1 MVLRL
6 EVFETPT
13 AISDTVV
20 LQSAEIEEARL
31 QSYETGYS
39 AGWEDALAA
48 TSAEEGKISAE
59 FANNLQNLTFTYHEA
74 RAHLLRSIKP
84 VLVEVTTKLLPE
96 VAREAIAPVV
106 LDALMPLID
115 ETLDQPIQIQI
126 NPESRPAVERLLT
139 QAAGMTLEI
148 EEEPTLG
155 EGQVYVR
162 LGKSELKIDLDG
174 AAAEV
179 IRAVHDFFDYSE
191 REETH
196 G

>member
-13 AISDTVV
+13 AVSDTVV

-59 FANNLQNLTFTYHEA
+59 FANNLQHMSFTYQEA
-74 RAHLLRSIKP
+74 RAQLLRSIKP

-115 ETLDQPIQIQI
+115 ETLDQPIQILI

>member
-1 MVLRL
+1 MALRL
-6 EVFETPT
+6 EVFETPS
-13 AISDTVV
+13 AASDTVV

-31 QSYETGYS
+31 QSYEAGYS
-39 AGWEDALAA
+39 AGWEDAIAA

-59 FANNLQNLTFTYHEA
+59 FANNLQNLGFTYHEA
-74 RAHLLRSIKP
+74 RSHLLRSIKP
-84 VLVEVTTKLLPE
+84 VLVELAAKLLPE

-115 ETLDQPIQIQI
+115 ESLDQPIQIQI
-126 NPESRPAVERLLT
+126 NPETRPAVERLLT

>member
-1 MVLRL
+1 MALRL
-6 EVFETPT
+6 EVFETPS
-13 AISDTVV
+13 AASDTVV

-59 FANNLQNLTFTYHEA
+59 FANNLQHLNFTYHEA

-106 LDALMPLID
+106 LDALMPLSD
-115 ETLDQPIQIQI
+115 ETLDQPIHIQI
-126 NPESRPAVERLLT
+126 NPNSRPAMERLLT
-139 QAAGMTLEI
+139 QAAGMTLDI
-148 EEEPTLG
+148 DEEPTLG

-162 LGKSELKIDLDG
+162 LGGSELKIDLDG